1 MATIIRV
8 GGGGTDIDAYHFPDG
23 YSLHSTALGE
33 TFPGFGSNI
42 IPICINAS
50 LSRSWTEGKDSGGG
64 KNGSQNVRTNVSY
77 NGKTALTTIGD
88 VDVWRASTSAGAS
101 YSSDAYSIFLPFFF
115 NFDYSA
121 IQSNITSGTITVW
134 LQKD

>member
-33 TFPGFGSNI
+33 TFPGFGNNV
-42 IPICINAS
+42 IPIAMNISSSWTYGYNDGKPVTTGTYGDNKINGKVALNAS
-50 LSRSWTEGKDSGGG
+50 GYITTTNRVGTCAGG
-64 KNGSQNVRTNVSY
+64 
-77 NGKTALTTIGD
+77 
-88 VDVWRASTSAGAS
+88 ST
-101 YSSDAYSIFLPFFF
+101 AYSVFLPFFF

-121 IQSNITSGTITVW
+121 IQTNITSGTITVW